1 VAATASALVLHQE
14 DDVAVLLEPVTA
26 RTTIIADGP
35 SGRFTLQAIEELPLG
50 HKVALRDLPA
60 DHRVR
65 KHGEVIGRLTRPVA
79 AGAHVHVHNL
89 QSLRGGVA
97 SRES

>member
-1 VAATASALVLHQE
+1 VAATATALVLHPD

-26 RTTIIADGP
+26 GSTIIADGP
-35 SGRFTLQAIEELPLG
+35 GGRFTLQGMDELPLG
-50 HKVALRDLPA
+50 HKIALRDLPA

-65 KHGEVIGRLTRPVA
+65 KHGEVIGRLTQPVA

-89 QSLRGGVA
+89 QSLRGGA
-97 SRES
+97 